1 MEANMSLTITI
12 PDDLVEGIKKIT
24 EEGGF
29 ESNEEFI
36 SAAIEQK
43 LLEIKKD
50 KFYRLTDDIRGGFE
64 KKGYTVKQ
72 IIDEIERR
80 RHEDHHSS

>member
-1 MEANMSLTITI
+1 MSLTITI
-12 PDDLVEGIKKIT
+12 PDDLIEGIKKVT

-29 ESNEEFI
+29 ENTEEFV

-50 KFYRLTDDIRGGFE
+50 KFYRLTDDIRAGLE
-64 KKGYTVKQ
+64 KKGYTIKQ
-72 IIDEIERR
+72 IIDEIEKY
-80 RHEDHHSS
+80 RHEDHHRS

>member
-1 MEANMSLTITI
+1 MSLTITI
-12 PDDLVEGIKKIT
+12 PDDLLEGIKKIT

-29 ESNEEFI
+29 ESTEEFI

-50 KFYRLTDDIRGGFE
+50 KFYRLTDEIRKGLE
-64 KKGYTVKQ
+64 KKGYTVKH
-72 IIDEIERR
+72 IIDEIERLR
-80 RHEDHHSS
+80 FEDHHSS

>member
-1 MEANMSLTITI
+1 MAVAITI
-12 PDDLVEGIKKIT
+12 PEDLFKGINKII

-29 ESNEEFI
+29 KSPEEFI

-43 LLEIKKD
+43 LLELQKEQ
-50 KFYRLTDDIRGGFE
+50 FYHLTDEIRHGIE
-64 KKGYTVKQ
+64 KKGYTVRQ
-72 IIDEIERR
+72 VIEEIEKL

>member
-1 MEANMSLTITI
+1 MSVTVTI
-12 PDDLVEGIKKIT
+12 PDELIKGIKKAA

-29 ESNEEFI
+29 ESTEAFV

-50 KFYRLTDDIRGGFE
+50 KFYRLTDDIRVGLE
-64 KKGYTVKQ
+64 MKGYSIKQ
-72 IIDEIERR
+72 IIDEIEKNRY
-80 RHEDHHSS
+80 EDHHRG